1 MNQTFKWIAAFAVAS
16 TLVNGIGIY
25 MIYKSK
31 KWVEKFKNF
40 FLCFAAGVLI
50 STPLLISLPHAM
62 ENNEK
67 AGIFALAGFLF
78 MLIINRF
85 ISEHSE
91 EKNFSFGITG
101 AVAIGFHSFVD
112 GVIYTITF
120 SASVIIGVL
129 SATGLVAHEFAEG
142 VITYTFLSAG
152 GFSPKKAAIYAFL
165 VAGITTPIGA
175 FIVYPFVSNLDKSVI
190 QLLTSFTAGILIYFS
205 ASHLIPEARESKE
218 KHSILALLSGLSF
231 AILLSFMHKH

>member
-1 MNQTFKWIAAFAVAS
+1 MSQTFKWIAVFALAS
-16 TLVNGIGIY
+16 ALVNGIGIY

-31 KWVEKFKNF
+31 NWVEKFKNF

-78 MLIINRF
+78 MLILNKF
-85 ISEHSE
+85 ISENSN
-91 EKNFSFGITG
+91 EKISFGITG
-101 AVAIGFHSFVD
+101 AFAIGFHSFID

-175 FIVYPFVSNLDKSVI
+175 FIVYPFVSKLDKSII
-190 QLLTSFTAGILIYFS
+190 QLLTSFTGGILIYFS